1 MRWQPNMSLQQLQQR
16 AQIIQQLRQFF
27 AARQVLEVDTPLL
40 MPTPVTDPYLDTF
53 SVSVMTHQGRKA
65 RYLQT
70 SPEYAM
76 KRLLAAGSGS
86 IYQLCKAFRDDELG
100 RMHRAEFTMLE
111 WYRVEFD
118 DHQLMA
124 EVSDFFCEILGCE
137 AADQYSYYE
146 VFDKALGINPHQVP
160 TWQLAEL
167 AQQYCHLQVQTTA
180 LNRDDYLQL
189 LFQQVIEPNLG
200 QQRPAI
206 IYNFPASQAAL
217 ARLKNVDNVSV
228 AARFE
233 AYIQG
238 VELANGYWELT
249 DAGIQQQ
256 RFMHDLARR
265 EEIGAQP
272 VPIDTAL
279 LTALEQGLPNCAGV
293 ALGVDRLLML
303 AMECKHID
311 QVNAF

>member
-1 MRWQPNMSLQQLQQR
+1 M
-16 AQIIQQLRQFF
+16 
-27 AARQVLEVDTPLL
+27 
-40 MPTPVTDPYLDTF
+40 
-53 SVSVMTHQGRKA
+53 
-65 RYLQT
+65 
-70 SPEYAM
+70 
-76 KRLLAAGSGS
+76 
-86 IYQLCKAFRDDELG
+86 
-100 RMHRAEFTMLE
+100 
-111 WYRVEFD
+111 
-118 DHQLMA
+118 
-124 EVSDFFCEILGCE
+124 
-137 AADQYSYYE
+137 
-146 VFDKALGINPHQVP
+146 
-160 TWQLAEL
+160 
-167 AQQYCHLQVQTTA
+167 
-180 LNRDDYLQL
+180 
-189 LFQQVIEPNLG
+189 G

-279 LTALEQGLPNCAGV
+279 LAALEQGLPNCAGV